1 MLWFYILIFLISC
14 ALLYFSGE
22 WVVGG
27 LMRIAR
33 FLGWREF
40 VVAFFVM
47 AFAASLPNLFVGI
60 SSALRQIPQLSFGD
74 VAGNNLIAMTLAVA
88 LAVLLGKGREIPAE
102 SRTVQAT
109 SIFTIIAAILPLLL
123 ILDGVL
129 SRGDGIFLI
138 LAFVFYTFWLF
149 SKKERFTKIYDE
161 HKIPIVDELRSS
173 SRTTPLGGVR
183 KNFSSF
189 GFANARVVKEF
200 KTFVK
205 DLGKVILGIFL
216 LILAAQGIV
225 ASAQFFALNFNLP
238 LILVGVLIVG
248 LGSALPEVYFAIAST
263 RRGETWMILGDLM
276 GAVIVPATLVL
287 GIVSLI
293 HPIEIPDFSPLIVA
307 RFFLILSALFFFFC
321 VRTDRKITKKEA
333 LFLLGIYILF
343 VAVEILMK

>member
-33 FLGWREF
+33 FLGWRVF

-173 SRTTPLGGVR
+173 PR
-183 KNFSSF
+183 
-189 GFANARVVKEF
+189 FANARVVKEF
-200 KTFVK
+200 KTFIK

-216 LILAAQGIV
+216 LILAAQRIV